1 MTADDITRDPE
12 PMRRLT
18 DLEPDDA
25 DGALSAD
32 FDGHDRPPLP
42 DGGEQGLDQRR
53 YVTADASEAVESLV
67 GEEFDLVFLDADRP
81 PLVTYLEWALRLV
94 RPGGLIVAHNALLA
108 GIRAGIIQLPSGI
121 AVWTWWIA
129 ARRSNAPS

>member
-32 FDGHDRPPLP
+32 FDGHDRPP
-42 DGGEQGLDQRR
+42 
-53 YVTADASEAVESLV
+53 
-67 GEEFDLVFLDADRP
+67 
-81 PLVTYLEWALRLV
+81 
-94 RPGGLIVAHNALLA
+94 
-108 GIRAGIIQLPSGI
+108 
-121 AVWTWWIA
+121 
-129 ARRSNAPS
+129 ARSS

>member
-32 FDGHDRPPLP
+32 FDGHDRPPAPDLP
-42 DGGEQGLDQRR
+42 DERFASRELSWLDFNARVLAQAEDRRLPLLERVKFVAIFAGNLDEFYMVRVAGLRR
-53 YVTADASEAVESLV
+53 RQEM
-67 GEEFDLVFLDADRP
+67 
-81 PLVTYLEWALRLV
+81 
-94 RPGGLIVAHNALLA
+94 GLALA
-108 GIRAGIIQLPSGI
+108 GSDGLSPRDTINRIY
-121 AVWTWWIA
+121 
-129 ARRSNAPS
+129 ARTQEL